1 MTKGFEI
8 KARQNE
14 THLFITN
21 KIGAIAFTMGTFKG
35 NPVDAS
41 QLNDALTI
49 TFEKGMFCQ
58 LTDKM
63 AQVSLQIL
71 DDDEKKGKTILS
83 FDDGE
88 KKTKS
93 RGKKK

>member
-14 THLFITN
+14 THLIITN
-21 KIGAIAFTMGTFKG
+21 KRGVIAFTMGTFKG
-35 NPVDAS
+35 NPVDVS
-41 QLNDALTI
+41 QLSDTI
-49 TFEKGMFCQ
+49 TMTFEKGMFCQ

-63 AQVSLQIL
+63 AKVSLQIL
-71 DDDEKKGKTILS
+71 DEDSKKGKTVLS